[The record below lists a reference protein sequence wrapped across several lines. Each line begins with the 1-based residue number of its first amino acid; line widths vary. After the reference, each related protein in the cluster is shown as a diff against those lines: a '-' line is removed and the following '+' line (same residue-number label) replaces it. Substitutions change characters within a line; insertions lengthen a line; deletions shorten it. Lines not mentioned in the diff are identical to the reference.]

1 MVSTE
6 SRHRIVRMAQKLSSR
21 QVAQLEFLQTLP
33 KRFQRIYAVIEEMSA
48 LRADDVVVR
57 GLIRLLDEIKAKS
70 GGLSLTGLA
79 DTAGLMSTMARR
91 GGGLQ
96 MKVRGLRELFGS
108 LKINY
113 EAALRSATTPEPG
126 AEPES

>member
-1 MVSTE
+1 MVFDE

-21 QVAQLEFLQTLP
+21 QVAQLEYLQTLP
-33 KRFQRIYAVIEEMSA
+33 QRFQRIHAVIEEMSA

-57 GLIRLLDEIKAKS
+57 GLIRLLDEIKGKS
-70 GGLSLTGLA
+70 GGLSLTNLA
-79 DTAGLMSTMARR
+79 DTAGLMATMARR

-126 AEPES
+126 PES

>member
-1 MVSTE
+1 
-6 SRHRIVRMAQKLSSR
+6 MAQKLSSR

-33 KRFQRIYAVIEEMSA
+33 PRFQRIHAVIEEMSA

-57 GLIRLLDEIKAKS
+57 GLVRLLDETKAKA
-70 GGLSLTGLA
+70 GGLSLTGLS
-79 DTAGLMSTMARR
+79 DTAGIMATMARR

-96 MKVRGLRELFGS
+96 MRVRGLRELLGS

-113 EAALRSATTPEPG
+113 EAALRSASTPEVE
-126 AEPES
+126 AEPEP

>member
-1 MVSTE
+1 MVFDE

-21 QVAQLEFLQTLP
+21 QVAQLEYLQTLP
-33 KRFQRIYAVIEEMSA
+33 QRFQRIHAVIEEMSA

-57 GLIRLLDEIKAKS
+57 GLIRLLDEIKGKS
-70 GGLSLTGLA
+70 GGLSLTNLA
-79 DTAGLMSTMARR
+79 DTAGLMATMARR

-126 AEPES
+126 PQPES

>member
-1 MVSTE
+1 MVFDE

-21 QVAQLEFLQTLP
+21 QVAQLEYLQTLP
-33 KRFQRIYAVIEEMSA
+33 RRFQRIHAVIEEMSA

-57 GLIRLLDEIKAKS
+57 GLIRLLDEIKGKS
-70 GGLSLTGLA
+70 GGLSLTNLA
-79 DTAGLMSTMARR
+79 DTAGLMATMARR

-113 EAALRSATTPEPG
+113 EAALRSATTPEAG

>member
-1 MVSTE
+1 
-6 SRHRIVRMAQKLSSR
+6 MAQKLSSR
-21 QVAQLEFLQTLP
+21 QVAQLEYLQTLP
-33 KRFQRIYAVIEEMSA
+33 QRFQRIHAVIEEMSA

-57 GLIRLLDEIKAKS
+57 GLTRLLDEMKAKS

-113 EAALRSATTPEPG
+113 EAALRSATTPEAGP
-126 AEPES
+126 APEN